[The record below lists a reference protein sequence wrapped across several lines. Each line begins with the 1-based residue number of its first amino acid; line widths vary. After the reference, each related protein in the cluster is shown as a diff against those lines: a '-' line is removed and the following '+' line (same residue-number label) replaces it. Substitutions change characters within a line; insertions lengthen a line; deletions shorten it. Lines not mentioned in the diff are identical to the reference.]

1 MRRSLFAEWNYLG
14 LNNRPMPGKQPQI
27 SRVSLRPP
35 YPPMEA
41 QSVDEIPVG
50 EHWQYEPKWDG
61 FRCLIFRNG
70 PSVEIQSKSGRSL
83 TRYFPELADEVAS
96 LKVSRF
102 VVDGEIVVPQGRGF
116 SFDALLQRIHPA
128 QSRVNRLARQTPAR
142 IVLFDILAIGGELL
156 TDEVLPIRRRALK
169 KFAQVHL
176 KDSKRIKLSPVT
188 RNASI
193 ARKWLRQGA
202 KGGDGVVA
210 KRDDLPYQSGN
221 RLGMQKIKNL
231 RSADCVVGGFRYG
244 EGRKTIGSLLLGLY
258 DEKGLLNHV
267 GFTSSLSADEKRK
280 LTRELEAMIGP
291 PGFTGSKPGGPS
303 RWSTKRSAQWKP
315 VRPSLV
321 VEVRYD
327 HFTEGRFRHGTKFM
341 RWRPDKAPRQCTT
354 EQIR

>member
-1 MRRSLFAEWNYLG
+1 
-14 LNNRPMPGKQPQI
+14 MPRKQPQK

-70 PSVEIQSKSGRSL
+70 ASVELQSKSGRSL
-83 TRYFPELADEVAS
+83 TRYFPELADEIAS
-96 LKVSRF
+96 LKISRF

-128 QSRVNRLARQTPAR
+128 QSRVHLLAQQTPAR
-142 IVLFDILAIGGELL
+142 ILLFDLLALEGELL
-156 TDEVLPIRRRALK
+156 TGAVLATRRKTLETFAKVYLK
-169 KFAQVHL
+169 GR
-176 KDSKRIKLSPVT
+176 KRIGLSPVT
-188 RNASI
+188 RTVSV
-193 ARKWLRQGA
+193 ARKWLRQGV

-210 KRDDLPYQSGN
+210 KRDDVPYQSGN
-221 RLGMQKIKNL
+221 RSGMQKIKKL

-244 EGRKTIGSLLLGLY
+244 EGEKKIGSLLLGLY

-267 GFTSSLSADEKRK
+267 GFTSSLSADKKRNLTQK
-280 LTRELEAMIGP
+280 LQALIQP

-303 RWSTKRSAQWKP
+303 RWSTRRSAQWEPLKP
-315 VRPSLV
+315 KLV
-321 VEVRYD
+321 VEVCYD
-327 HFTEGRFRHGTKFM
+327 HFSEGRFRHGTKFM
-341 RWRPDKAPRQCTT
+341 RWRPDKAPRQCTMK
-354 EQIR
+354 QVR